1 MNMYH
6 GVSWNGM
13 LIYNKKTKAIRNEIQ
28 LDGINQ
34 FSTPV
39 LTDNPE
45 TNYSANGSFTKK
57 TYHFSLRLNT
67 RLSWF
72 NYSQTLN
79 SVTTTNERTSQDVG
93 LLFKTAYRKWP
104 NFSVGYNKGY
114 SQFSGITKSNF
125 ETDALTVDADVTFFK
140 LWTFKFEYENLKNTN
155 NNNQSNFY
163 DIVNTSL
170 RYQKKNSAFGFEL
183 SVNNLLDNKIKNDY
197 SFSDYLIS
205 ERTTFVLPRVF
216 MFSVSY
222 KL

>member
-79 SVTTTNERTSQDVG
+79 SVTTTNERTSQNVG

-125 ETDALTVDADVTFFK
+125 ETDALTVDTDVTF
-140 LWTFKFEYENLKNTN
+140 
-155 NNNQSNFY
+155 SNY
-163 DIVNTSL
+163 GPL
-170 RYQKKNSAFGFEL
+170 NS
-183 SVNNLLDNKIKNDY
+183 NMKI
-197 SFSDYLIS
+197 
-205 ERTTFVLPRVF
+205 
-216 MFSVSY
+216 
-222 KL
+222 

>member
-1 MNMYH
+1 MALT
-6 GVSWNGM
+6 GTVCSDTTK
-13 LIYNKKTKAIRNEIQ
+13 KKTIRNEIQ

-79 SVTTTNERTSQDVG
+79 SVTTTNERTSQNVG

-104 NFSVGYNKGY
+104 VLVTIKGTVSFQE
-114 SQFSGITKSNF
+114 SQ
-125 ETDALTVDADVTFFK
+125 
-140 LWTFKFEYENLKNTN
+140 
-155 NNNQSNFY
+155 NQ
-163 DIVNTSL
+163 
-170 RYQKKNSAFGFEL
+170 
-183 SVNNLLDNKIKNDY
+183 
-197 SFSDYLIS
+197 IS
-205 ERTTFVLPRVF
+205 KRMP
-216 MFSVSY
+216 
-222 KL
+222 

>member
-1 MNMYH
+1 M
-6 GVSWNGM
+6 GLS
-13 LIYNKKTKAIRNEIQ
+13 Q
-28 LDGINQ
+28 
-34 FSTPV
+34 
-39 LTDNPE
+39 
-45 TNYSANGSFTKK
+45 K

-79 SVTTTNERTSQDVG
+79 SVTTTNERTSQNVG

-170 RYQKKNSAFGFEL
+170 RYQKE
-183 SVNNLLDNKIKNDY
+183 
-197 SFSDYLIS
+197 
-205 ERTTFVLPRVF
+205 
-216 MFSVSY
+216 
-222 KL
+222 

>member
-13 LIYNKKTKAIRNEIQ
+13 LIYNKKQKPLEMRFNLT
-28 LDGINQ
+28 INQ

-39 LTDNPE
+39 LTDNPKLI
-45 TNYSANGSFTKK
+45 TVLMGLSQK

-79 SVTTTNERTSQDVG
+79 SVTTTNERTSQNVG

-104 NFSVGYNKGY
+104 DFSVGYNKGY

-125 ETDALTVDADVTFFK
+125 ETDALTVDTDVTFFQIMD
-140 LWTFKFEYENLKNTN
+140 L
-155 NNNQSNFY
+155 
-163 DIVNTSL
+163 
-170 RYQKKNSAFGFEL
+170 
-183 SVNNLLDNKIKNDY
+183 
-197 SFSDYLIS
+197 
-205 ERTTFVLPRVF
+205 
-216 MFSVSY
+216 
-222 KL
+222 